1 MSNSLKYSSSRNSQQ
16 TNKSILARKLVHE
29 KLFVSNKW
37 VFVLKVLKL
46 PEGMY
51 FFNLS
56 MKQVDGSLSKTLLPL
71 GKIRLGNDIDV

>member
-1 MSNSLKYSSSRNSQQ
+1 MSNSRKYSSSRKSHQRFALQ
-16 TNKSILARKLVHE
+16 TNKSILARKLG

-51 FFNLS
+51 FLNLS
-56 MKQVDGSLSKTLLPL
+56 MKQVDGSLSKTLLPQ
-71 GKIRLGNDIDV
+71 GKIWL